1 MFNEF
6 EEYEETVELDGRSEE
21 VMVSIAYR
29 EEKWEQEIEDKNTFN
44 ELAHEL
50 GLAELGMW

>member
-6 EEYEETVELDGRSEE
+6 DEYEETVELDGTSEE

-29 EEKWEQEIEDKNTFN
+29 EEKREQEIEDMNTFN
-44 ELAHEL
+44 NLAREL
-50 GLAELGMW
+50 GLSDIGTW